1 MNVLARNTFALT
13 LGALCVVTNL
23 ALGTTVQAL
32 QIPLL
37 FLDTLG
43 TILGAALL
51 GPFQGALIG
60 LCTNLIQGVLTN
72 PRDIPFAL
80 VNVTVGLV
88 VGFAA
93 RRFRFSVPVAAAVG
107 LVLAV
112 LCPLV
117 GTPIAV
123 WIYGG
128 LTGGG
133 TDFLFLWL
141 MKSGQDIFTA
151 AFLPRIAGNLVDKVA
166 SCVLVALLLPRL
178 PARYRTREASDKA

>member
-1 MNVLARNTFALT
+1 MARNTFALT

-112 LCPLV
+112 LCPLI

-178 PARYRTREASDKA
+178 PAHYRTREASDKA